1 MGVQELTYELELA
14 QSNAGDLR
22 KLTDSLSTENK
33 SLSHQVL
40 TLREQNNNL
49 QKQKFKKTNGA
60 SINDK
65 QQQQIDK
72 LEQKCRLLEQ
82 ELNGYKQR
90 LVAKGGNA
98 KQLYRADTVTKWSEN
113 DLAQIQNDLQQA
125 LQAQHQQNIAE
136 QMDKQYNL
144 RTEHQYKMKVTDAAS
159 ISDDD
164 DAPKA
169 YDRAFRDG
177 AKTEWQQSDLDDLQK
192 SMKQKMQEMATKDK
206 QERIA
211 KMAER
216 NDAIRDVAADE
227 SSAEL
232 IVPTH
237 GYGDDSLSDIDK
249 EAKQQRTKELMKQ
262 KMQELAFKDKQ
273 ARLAAMAERNDL
285 IREPVVEHNDVLNV
299 LHSGHGHE
307 DIALRE
313 EIKEKKEAIVD
324 LKKEEIKKEMQ
335 RMRRQRMNQTMEN
348 SLNIRTE
355 PENLSNTKVVITSA
369 EDKEEMRQQLMA
381 YNKQKLF
388 VATDTFS
395 KTAEPQINASH
406 KDDFDALMQSIGIL
420 NTDILASL
428 WSNIEQTVNGDK
440 REEIVV
446 PAHGITPS
454 QMIDVADIDSADLF
468 KEEMEQIRIRELK
481 RQIFGLQTELE
492 SMRRQKE
499 MDEDDLGILETGI
512 ETKGDVE
519 IDNHDHDDVALE
531 ELKNKMNKQLN
542 DKENE
547 IQKLNQEIERVST
560 SKIQLLIN
568 TSKEIDALRQL
579 LSDYVKLAKLQKEK
593 NSVR

>member
-1 MGVQELTYELELA
+1 MG
-14 QSNAGDLR
+14 
-22 KLTDSLSTENK
+22 
-33 SLSHQVL
+33 
-40 TLREQNNNL
+40 
-49 QKQKFKKTNGA
+49 
-60 SINDK
+60 
-65 QQQQIDK
+65 
-72 LEQKCRLLEQ
+72 
-82 ELNGYKQR
+82 
-90 LVAKGGNA
+90 
-98 KQLYRADTVTKWSEN
+98 
-113 DLAQIQNDLQQA
+113 
-125 LQAQHQQNIAE
+125 
-136 QMDKQYNL
+136 YNL

-177 AKTEWQQSDLDDLQK
+177 TKTEWQQSDLDDLQK

-237 GYGDDSLSDIDK
+237 GYGDDSSSDIDK

-285 IREPVVEHNDVLNV
+285 IREPVVEHNDVL
-299 LHSGHGHE
+299 HISGHGHGHE

-454 QMIDVADIDSADLF
+454 QMIDDADIDSADLF

-519 IDNHDHDDVALE
+519 IDNHDVALE

-542 DKENE
+542 DKE
-547 IQKLNQEIERVST
+547 IERVSS

-579 LSDYVKLAKLQKEK
+579 LSDYVKLAKKQKTVYDK
-593 NSVR
+593 LLIACLCL

>member
-1 MGVQELTYELELA
+1 MG
-14 QSNAGDLR
+14 
-22 KLTDSLSTENK
+22 
-33 SLSHQVL
+33 
-40 TLREQNNNL
+40 
-49 QKQKFKKTNGA
+49 
-60 SINDK
+60 
-65 QQQQIDK
+65 
-72 LEQKCRLLEQ
+72 
-82 ELNGYKQR
+82 
-90 LVAKGGNA
+90 
-98 KQLYRADTVTKWSEN
+98 
-113 DLAQIQNDLQQA
+113 
-125 LQAQHQQNIAE
+125 
-136 QMDKQYNL
+136 
-144 RTEHQYKMKVTDAAS
+144 
-159 ISDDD
+159 
-164 DAPKA
+164 
-169 YDRAFRDG
+169 
-177 AKTEWQQSDLDDLQK
+177 
-192 SMKQKMQEMATKDK
+192 
-206 QERIA
+206 
-211 KMAER
+211 
-216 NDAIRDVAADE
+216 
-227 SSAEL
+227 
-232 IVPTH
+232 
-237 GYGDDSLSDIDK
+237 
-249 EAKQQRTKELMKQ
+249 RTKELMKQ

-285 IREPVVEHNDVLNV
+285 IREPVVEHNDVL
-299 LHSGHGHE
+299 HISGHGHE

-324 LKKEEIKKEMQ
+324 LKKEEIQKEMQ

-395 KTAEPQINASH
+395 KTAEPQINAAH

-454 QMIDVADIDSADLF
+454 QMIDDADIDSADLF
-468 KEEMEQIRIRELK
+468 KEEMEQITIRELK

-547 IQKLNQEIERVST
+547 IQKLNQEIERVAT